1 MSYIACML
9 LLNLDVR
16 AAFQCFANLVNASVQ
31 YAFVSLESAR
41 MDSHVATY
49 DCPSFAR
56 DLLTRM
62 LQATRFTNNM
72 RACAITNKAS
82 CGAYSRVSTRT
93 SQPKALATR
102 CISWTGC

>member
-62 LQATRFTNNM
+62 LPKPPDLLII
-72 RACAITNKAS
+72 CAHV
-82 CGAYSRVSTRT
+82 R
-93 SQPKALATR
+93 
-102 CISWTGC
+102 